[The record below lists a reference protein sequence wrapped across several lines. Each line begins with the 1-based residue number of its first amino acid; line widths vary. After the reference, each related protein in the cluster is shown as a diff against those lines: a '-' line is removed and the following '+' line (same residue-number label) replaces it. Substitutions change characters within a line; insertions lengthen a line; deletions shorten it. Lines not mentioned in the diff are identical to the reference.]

1 MRKDTSGDIQVS
13 GKIDYI
19 LITPDLCDHLE
30 QVVIDDDADGSDHK
44 SIKATFGLA

>member
-1 MRKDTSGDIQVS
+1 LRKDTSGDIQVS
-13 GKIDYI
+13 GKIDHI

-44 SIKATFGLA
+44 PIKATFGLA